1 MQSCQIMEHEETKD
15 SNSSQMLENEA
26 LEETIQEL
34 VPIFPSKCSSE
45 VVSSSLL

>member
-1 MQSCQIMEHEETKD
+1 MENEETKG

-26 LEETIQEL
+26 VEERIQEL
-34 VPIFPSKCSSE
+34 VPIFSSKCSSE